1 MGFALIQDTAIIFLV
16 AMAITYLFH
25 RIRLPPIMGFLV
37 TGTVVGPY
45 GLSLVRNVH
54 EVEVLAELGVIA
66 LLFTLGIEFSL
77 ERLVAL
83 GRAVLVGGPLQVG
96 LTGAAVA
103 ALGLALGLPPG
114 QAILFGGLV
123 ALSSTAI
130 VTRLLQSRAELDT
143 AHGQMAVGIL
153 IFQDLVAVIFLLA
166 VPLLAN
172 GPSMGLGEMVGLA
185 LRSAGALGIVFLAAR
200 WIVPELLHQV
210 ARTRMPELFLLALVG
225 LCLGIAWV
233 ASLAG
238 LSLAFGAF
246 LAGLIVS
253 ESPYSH
259 HTLDHITPFR
269 DMFMTFFFVSVGM
282 LLDIGFVVDHLGI
295 LALLTGG
302 VILLKGVLASVAAVI
317 WGASLRTAFRAGLAL
332 AQVGEFSFVLAGVG
346 LEHGLLPGDL
356 YQYFLAFAVL
366 TMAATPSLMAAAPG
380 LVQGLLRLPWPS
392 GLRRGRRP
400 LRVREPQVRLRDHL
414 VVVGYGVVGRNV
426 ALAARLA
433 QVPYA
438 VLELNPDTVQREQS
452 RGEPIFY
459 GDATRRSALLHVGVD
474 HAHMVVVAI
483 DDPVATRRVTGL
495 VRELNPTGLLLVRT
509 RHVAEVPALQEL
521 GADEVIPEEY
531 ETALAI
537 FQQVLRRFGFEPA
550 EVERMVHELRSRD
563 YQRFRSAEPDRPPRL
578 SPGPRPSPS
587 AETLPETIVR
597 DRDLRL

>member
-16 AMAITYLFH
+16 AMAITYVFH
-25 RIRLPPIMGFLV
+25 RVRLPPIMGFLV

-96 LTGAAVA
+96 LTTGAVA
-103 ALGLALGLPPG
+103 GLGLMLGLPPG
-114 QAILFGGLV
+114 QAIFFGGLV

-143 AHGQMAVGIL
+143 AYGQMAVGIL
-153 IFQDLVAVIFLLA
+153 IFQDMVAVIFLLA

-172 GPSMGLGEMVGLA
+172 GPSTGLGNMVELA
-185 LRSAGALGIVFLAAR
+185 VRSVGILAIIFLAAR
-200 WIVPELLHQV
+200 WVVPELLHQV

-225 LCLGIAWV
+225 LCLGIAWA

-282 LLDIGFVVDHLGI
+282 LLDIGFVVENLWI
-295 LALLTGG
+295 LALLTLG
-302 VILLKGVLASVAAVI
+302 VILLKGILASVAAVAL
-317 WGASLRTAFRAGLAL
+317 GASLRTGFLAGLAL

-346 LEHGLLPGDL
+346 LEHGLLPGTL

-366 TMAATPSLMAAAPG
+366 TMAATPSLMAGAPG
-380 LVQGLLRLPWPS
+380 IVQRLLHLPWPA

-400 LRVREPQVRLRDHL
+400 LPVREPQVRLRDHL
-414 VVVGYGVVGRNV
+414 VIVGYGVVGRNV

-433 QVPYA
+433 QVPYV

-459 GDATRRSALLHVGVD
+459 GDATRRSALSHVGVD

-483 DDPVATRRVTGL
+483 DDPVATRRITGL
-495 VRELNPTGLLLVRT
+495 VRELNPTALLLVRT

-537 FQQVLRRFGFEPA
+537 FQQVLRRFGFEPE
-550 EVERMVHELRSRD
+550 EVERLVHELRSRD
-563 YQRFRSAEPDRPPRL
+563 YHRFRSAEARRRARQPGHPAVSPET
-578 SPGPRPSPS
+578 SPGP
-587 AETLPETIVR
+587 IVR